1 MDPAIPVAAAK
12 VESYDSITIV
22 IFVCLHLW
30 VDAPMYTQILVSIET
45 QRDRYFLRGS
55 SNWISNADAVLGVNS
70 TPTNH

>member
-1 MDPAIPVAAAK
+1 
-12 VESYDSITIV
+12 
-22 IFVCLHLW
+22 
-30 VDAPMYTQILVSIET
+30 MYTQILVSVET